1 MKPKI
6 PLIVTGAGG
15 RIGRLLQIFADTPEF
30 AAFSTTWTSRA
41 GQQVWNLTGGGVP
54 DLPKGG
60 ILLHLAAVLP
70 GPHHDDLIAGNLR
83 LAEAIIAQDR
93 LSSFSHVVFM
103 STVAV
108 YAPGPQAIAETIL
121 PVPQTDY
128 GRAKLQCETRLC
140 AAFGGRLTL
149 LRLANLAG
157 ADALLGGNNG
167 SGDVILDPILGTS
180 SGPVRSYI
188 GPKTLARTL
197 GVLLGQIAQ
206 GIALPGILNLA
217 QPKAAAMDQLLSAAG
232 RPWRFGPAR
241 PATGAKV
248 EVNVSTLMGIFPL
261 PDLDPA
267 ALIAELDDLRGR
279 WP

>member
-15 RIGRLLQIFADTPEF
+15 RIGRLLHIFARASEF
-30 AAFSTTWTSRA
+30 AAFSMIWTSRD
-41 GQQVWNLTGGGVP
+41 GPQVWDLTGAGVP
-54 DLPKGG
+54 GLPRGG

-93 LSSFSHVVFM
+93 LSPFSHVVFM

-108 YAPGPQAIAETIL
+108 YAPGTQAIAETE
-121 PVPQTDY
+121 VPAPQSDY
-128 GRAKLQCETRLC
+128 GRAKLHCETRLC
-140 AAFGGRLTL
+140 AAFGGRLTI

-157 ADALLGGNNG
+157 ADALLGGNPG
-167 SGDVILDPILGTS
+167 SGEVVLDPIPGTS
-180 SGPVRSYI
+180 SGPLRSYI
-188 GPKTLARTL
+188 GPKTLARAL
-197 GVLLGQIAQ
+197 GVLLGQIAL
-206 GIALPGILNLA
+206 GKTLPGILNVS
-217 QPKAAAMDQLLSAAG
+217 QPKAVAMDHLLTAAG
-232 RPWRFGPAR
+232 RAWRFGPSR
-241 PATGAKV
+241 TATVAKV
-248 EVNVSTLMGIFPL
+248 AVDVSVLMNICPL

-267 ALIAELDDLRGR
+267 AVIDELDDLRGR